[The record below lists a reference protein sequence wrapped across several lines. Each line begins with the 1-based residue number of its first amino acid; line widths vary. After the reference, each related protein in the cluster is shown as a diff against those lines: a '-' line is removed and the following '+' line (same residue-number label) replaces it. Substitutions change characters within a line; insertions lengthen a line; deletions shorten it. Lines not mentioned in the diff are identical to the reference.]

1 MHETIWKPQAVG
13 EAPPTCHPTVT
24 RGQKCF
30 SRSGR
35 SRLFR
40 KFCSSM
46 ATRLSEKWCGGFGS
60 QTCPW
65 SSLQTLFSAEK
76 EAGGVAFKGA
86 SSFGVC
92 HRSLDHPPGK
102 GGDSETIWGNL
113 SSQSSVAILDRI
125 GMELPKA
132 DAEGQREGRGCHCS
146 LEAVS
151 LAPYKKSLNGWVPIW
166 FFWMKAAV
174 CLLLIS
180 AEPGPPEVRPLSC
193 VSVTKGIKSLLFP
206 LLRSA
211 PNGDTWDSTGGFTLP
226 TLKAIKWRL
235 SLNSCCVI
243 FQHLLCFCGMAAG
256 LTRAVRSSVS
266 WILIPGFILKSFR
279 HMLLS
284 LIQMSSSGHISNGKQ
299 LTLHLMTS
307 QNWQVFWFVPYTDF
321 VVLKNSYGHVSMP
334 QIYPGGIKFVS
345 ITYA

>member
-24 RGQKCF
+24 RGQKSF

-46 ATRLSEKWCGGFGS
+46 ARRLSEKWCGGIGS

-132 DAEGQREGRGCHCS
+132 DAEGQREGRSCHPS

-151 LAPYKKSLNGWVPIW
+151 LASYKKSLNGWVPIW
-166 FFWMKAAV
+166 FFWMKVAV
-174 CLLLIS
+174 CLLPIS
-180 AEPGPPEVRPLSC
+180 AEPGLPEVRPRSC
-193 VSVTKGIKSLLFP
+193 GSVTKGIKSRLFP
-206 LLRSA
+206 LLQLA
-211 PNGDTWDSTGGFTLP
+211 PNGDTWDSTGGFTLA
-226 TLKAIKWRL
+226 TLKAIKWRF
-235 SLNSCCVI
+235 SLNSCCVM
-243 FQHLLCFCGMAAG
+243 FQHLLCSCGTAAG
-256 LTRAVRSSVS
+256 PTRVVRSSVS
-266 WILIPGFILKSFR
+266 WILIPDFILKSFR

-284 LIQMSSSGHISNGKQ
+284 LIPMSSSGRISNGKQ

-307 QNWQVFWFVPYTDF
+307 QSWQLFWFVPYTDF

-334 QIYPGGIKFVS
+334 QIYPGGIKVAS